1 MRWNGRALLTR
12 ARRWCLPP
20 VAILVVSAVLN
31 NIPVVVIFI
40 LIMQAIALRLGK
52 QPSRL
57 MMPLS
62 FAAMLGGMTTLIGSS
77 TNLLVS
83 SGLVQLGEAP
93 FGFFDFTV
101 PGVVLAAVGLIYLLT
116 VVPYLLPDRQDMAS
130 ILTRDSRRFIAQM
143 TVTAE
148 SKVKGTRFESG
159 RLEAY
164 PDLMILMV
172 QREEHAFLP
181 PFDNIALQPDDVLI
195 VAATRDS
202 LAEVSKADPAVLHPR
217 LYDAPEEGGRWT
229 LGGQMLAE
237 AMIKPGSS
245 MIGQTLEE
253 VCFRYTHHCIVI
265 GIQRRSH
272 LLRQRLTEFRLEAG
286 DELLLQGLPEDI
298 EQMRG
303 HHDVLLMEWSAEKL
317 PEAHHAKRAGAIFF
331 GVVALA
337 ATGIMPIA
345 ISALTGAVLM
355 VATGV
360 ISVRDAMR
368 ALDRQLV
375 FLIAAA
381 LALGKAMQETGGADF
396 LAESMLMV
404 FGDSSTAVVL
414 SAFFLLVA
422 LLSNVLSTKATAVL
436 FTPIAVGVAHAVN
449 APVEPFAVAVV
460 FAANCSFAS
469 PVGYQTNLLVMG
481 SGHYR
486 FIDFVRAGMPLILL
500 LWVVFSLFGPWYYGL

>member
-1 MRWNGRALLTR
+1 
-12 ARRWCLPP
+12 
-20 VAILVVSAVLN
+20 
-31 NIPVVVIFI
+31 
-40 LIMQAIALRLGK
+40 
-52 QPSRL
+52 
-57 MMPLS
+57 
-62 FAAMLGGMTTLIGSS
+62 TLIGSS

-217 LYDAPEEGGRWT
+217 LYDAPEEGERWT

-265 GIQRRSH
+265 G
-272 LLRQRLTEFRLEAG
+272 
-286 DELLLQGLPEDI
+286 
-298 EQMRG
+298 
-303 HHDVLLMEWSAEKL
+303 
-317 PEAHHAKRAGAIFF
+317 
-331 GVVALA
+331 
-337 ATGIMPIA
+337 
-345 ISALTGAVLM
+345 
-355 VATGV
+355 
-360 ISVRDAMR
+360 
-368 ALDRQLV
+368 
-375 FLIAAA
+375 
-381 LALGKAMQETGGADF
+381 
-396 LAESMLMV
+396 
-404 FGDSSTAVVL
+404 
-414 SAFFLLVA
+414 
-422 LLSNVLSTKATAVL
+422 
-436 FTPIAVGVAHAVN
+436 
-449 APVEPFAVAVV
+449 
-460 FAANCSFAS
+460 
-469 PVGYQTNLLVMG
+469 
-481 SGHYR
+481 
-486 FIDFVRAGMPLILL
+486 
-500 LWVVFSLFGPWYYGL
+500 